1 MAMTTNSFA
10 GGDLAVTFLRQMG
23 DDPFTATPERAA
35 QIAGVAKLIADFI
48 AGARKS
54 LDIAIYDFRL
64 RDEAAA
70 AFATALRDRARN
82 NVLVRFIY
90 DANTEP
96 AGNGAAEMSPAALE
110 ADSKAPGTAT
120 FVNSFADIAQVKPV
134 TGYRVL
140 MHSKYMIRDADSD
153 EAAVF
158 IGSAN
163 YTNDSWGLQE
173 SNLLQIRSRQL
184 ASIFTDNFAGLFASG
199 HIPVNQTNQ
208 DVDNVNV
215 SGVPV
220 KVGFAPKQSPAIV
233 KEIVGAIT
241 CARERLLVASGVVSS
256 GPILAALSEA
266 IDRGMRIGGLYD
278 KPQMDLVRRQWQAA
292 HVGADKINTWDKV
305 ADHLVGK
312 NSLAYNRN
320 NPEQPHNFMH
330 NKLVVADD
338 VVVTGSFNLSN
349 HAMGNAEDVL
359 FINDATVAAA
369 YAAYLEELE
378 VRYSRAVHPR
388 HG

>member
-199 HIPVNQTNQ
+199 HVPVNQTNQ

-233 KEIVGAIT
+233 KEIVGAIA

-256 GPILAALSEA
+256 GPILATLSEA

-359 FINDATVAAA
+359 FIHDATVAAA

-388 HG
+388 PG

>member
-10 GGDLAVTFLRQMG
+10 GGDLSVTFLRQMG

-199 HIPVNQTNQ
+199 HVPVNQTNQ

-233 KEIVGAIT
+233 KEIVGAIA

-359 FINDATVAAA
+359 FIHDATVAVA

-388 HG
+388 RG

>member
-1 MAMTTNSFA
+1 MTNNSFA
-10 GGDLAVTFLRQMG
+10 GGDIAVTFLRQMG

-70 AFATALRDRARN
+70 AFAAALRERARN
-82 NVLVRFIY
+82 NVVIRFIY
-90 DANTEP
+90 DATTEP
-96 AGNGAAEMSPAALE
+96 AGNGAAEMSSAALE

-120 FVNSFADIAQVKPV
+120 FVNSFADVAQIKPV

-140 MHSKYMIRDADSD
+140 MHSKYIVRDAGTDD
-153 EAAVF
+153 AAVF

-184 ASIFTDNFAGLFASG
+184 ASIFTDNFGGLFASG
-199 HIPVNQTNQ
+199 RVPENQTNRDLDAV
-208 DVDNVNV
+208 DVSSVRV
-215 SGVPV
+215 R
-220 KVGFAPKQSPAIV
+220 VGFAPKQSPAIV
-233 KEIVGAIT
+233 KEIVGAIA

-320 NPEQPHNFMH
+320 KPEQPHNFMH

-359 FINDATVAAA
+359 FIQDAAVAAA

-378 VRYSRAVHPR
+378 VRYSHAAQPR
-388 HG
+388 QR